1 MNRVM
6 QISKAMCAV
15 CMVAILILAPNA
27 YAITIEQEE
36 KLGREFLR
44 VVFRHYER
52 VEDPLIV
59 KYVQSVGAEI
69 VAVLPNQPFAYHFYV
84 LNKTDYNAFASPAG
98 HIFVNSG
105 LIEAMETEAEL
116 AGIIAHEIAHVT
128 SRHISQKIERGKKI
142 GIGVLAGIAAGIF
155 LGMAGSATAAQAIT
169 LGSVAAGES
178 LALSYSRED
187 ERQADQLGLQYL
199 QKAGYGGKGLIR
211 ILNKM
216 RSQQWFGP
224 TQVPTYLQTHPASE
238 DRIAY
243 LDNWLASAPQTAA
256 KSESPL
262 FLKTH
267 TRVSA
272 LYGDEEMVRQ
282 SFSDRLAA
290 TPVDPMAHY
299 GYGLLMARGEN
310 RREAILHFRKALEQ
324 RAFDAD
330 ILTELGKAY
339 YLDGQILKGLNA
351 LKGAISIE
359 PNNPESYFFLGRVQL
374 ELGQYEHAE
383 ETFLSLL
390 KKEPHYD
397 EAYYFLGE
405 TFGKRG
411 NLGEAHY
418 YLGLYYQ
425 KKDNLRKAGFHLN
438 RALKQTPNPDTTQK
452 IETALET
459 IRKEKDER
467 KKGH

>member
-1 MNRVM
+1 MSRVM
-6 QISKAMCAV
+6 QILKAMCAV
-15 CMVAILILAPNA
+15 CLSATLVLVPNS

-36 KLGREFLR
+36 KLGREFLN
-44 VVFRHYER
+44 VVFKHYER

-59 KYVQSVGAEI
+59 RYVQSVGAEI
-69 VAVLPNQPFAYHFYV
+69 VAALPAQPFAYHFYV
-84 LNKTDYNAFASPAG
+84 LNQTDYNAFASPAG

-105 LIEAMETEAEL
+105 LIEAMKSEEEL

-142 GIGVLAGIAAGIF
+142 GIGVLAGIAAGIL
-155 LGMAGSATAAQAIT
+155 LGIAGSAAAAEALT

-178 LALSYSRED
+178 IALSYSRED
-187 ERQADQLGLQYL
+187 ERQADQLGLLYL
-199 QKAGYGGKGLIR
+199 QKAGYGGNGLVR
-211 ILNKM
+211 ILKKM
-216 RSQQWFGP
+216 REQQWFGP
-224 TQVPTYLQTHPASE
+224 TQVPTYLRTHPASE

-256 KSESPL
+256 KPESPL

-267 TRVSA
+267 TRLSA

-282 SFSDRLAA
+282 SFSGRLAA
-290 TPVDPMAHY
+290 TPKDSMAHY
-299 GYGLLMARGEN
+299 GMGLLMARGGN

-324 RAFDAD
+324 KAFDAD

-339 YLDGQILKGLNA
+339 YLDGQFLKGLNT
-351 LKGAISIE
+351 LKGAISIG
-359 PNNPESYFFLGRVQL
+359 PNNPQSYFFLGRVQL
-374 ELGQYEHAE
+374 ELGQYQNAE

-390 KKEPHYD
+390 EKEPHYD

-418 YLGLYYQ
+418 YLGLFYQ
-425 KKDNLRKAGFHLN
+425 KKDNLHKAGFHLT
-438 RALKQTPNPDTTQK
+438 RALKQTTDPDTRQK

-459 IRKEKDER
+459 IRKKEADR